1 VIDAFSSVID
11 ALFADPNIGEDALWK
26 AGGIGAGVAVRI
38 IRKSPDRMAEFG
50 DSRAVLPT
58 VGIDIRR
65 SQPATITEGDLIVIG
80 AETFKIIGE
89 PMGDALGLVSAC
101 EAEKV

>member
-1 VIDAFSSVID
+1 MTMSAFTSAVD

-26 AGGIGAGVAVRI
+26 AGGVGAGVAVRI

-50 DSRAVLPT
+50 EGRAVLPT

-65 SQPATITEGDLIVIG
+65 SQAATITEGDLIVIG
-80 AETFKIIGE
+80 AETYRIICE
-89 PMGDALGLVSAC
+89 PMGDALGLV
-101 EAEKV
+101 

>member
-1 VIDAFSSVID
+1 MIDAFASAID
-11 ALFADPNIGEDALWK
+11 ALFADPNISEDAVWK
-26 AGGIGAGVAVRI
+26 AGGVGAGVAVRI

-65 SQPATITEGDLIVIG
+65 SQAATITEGDLILIG
-80 AETFKIIGE
+80 AETYRIIGE
-89 PMGDALGLVSAC
+89 PTGDSLGLVSAC
-101 EAEKV
+101 EDVKV